1 MELQIIH
8 SKIHTIRGQ
17 RVMLDFDLAELYEV
31 PTKALNQAVKRNIER
46 FPPDFMFQLDLGEWQ
61 RLRSQIVTLDGNWS
75 QIVTTSKKFRG
86 DAYAPFAFTEQ
97 GVAML
102 SGILRS
108 PKAIQVN
115 IAIMRAFVELR
126 RYAIT
131 FSELA
136 AKVLSH
142 DKALDDVNEILKW
155 LGEENQSRYN
165 EIEAMKNEGEAK
177 PPNEWDAR
185 PRIGFKKD

>member
-1 MELQIIH
+1 
-8 SKIHTIRGQ
+8 
-17 RVMLDFDLAELYEV
+17 
-31 PTKALNQAVKRNIER
+31 
-46 FPPDFMFQLDLGEWQ
+46 MFQLDLGEWQ
-61 RLRSQIVTLDGNWS
+61 NLRSQIVNLDGRWS

-86 DAYAPFAFTEQ
+86 DAYAPLAFTEQ

-102 SGILRS
+102 SGVLNS
-108 PKAIQVN
+108 SKAIQVH

-126 RYAIT
+126 RHAIT
-131 FSELA
+131 FSELVT
-136 AKVLSH
+136 KVLAH

-165 EIEAMKNEGEAK
+165 EIEAVKNEGEAK
-177 PPNEWDAR
+177 PPNGWDTR